1 MDYYTDELINQY
13 PYLSPCGTSNENF
26 AYFMKVYFLI
36 DRIKDAIES
45 IGMLKTYI
53 NKENIE
59 DIFSQYD
66 NYKVLNNSEKNKITL
81 KIYSLNSIGLS
92 KFISY
97 TNLENIY
104 LNRTNIKKSMFNLL
118 NLLNN
123 NPNIS
128 FQHLKELY

>member
-1 MDYYTDELINQY
+1 MGIQGFLFYKNAIDCIDKIIT
-13 PYLSPCGTSNENF
+13 
-26 AYFMKVYFLI
+26 YFLI

-104 LNRTNIKKSMFNLL
+104 LNRTNTKKSMFNLL

-128 FQHLKELY
+128 FQQLKELY